1 VCQSGDPSQLPWGSL
16 DIDAVVDCTG
26 QFTGRELAAQHLQ
39 AGARRVLIGAP
50 SEDADLT
57 IVLGVNDSDFDP
69 HRHQV
74 VSNASCTTNSLVP
87 PLHILTRHFGLEAV
101 TVSTIHA
108 YTASQ
113 TVVDRA
119 AKKMHRGRAAGVS
132 MIPTT
137 TGADRA
143 AVQVMPELQGR
154 ISALAVRVPVPDGS
168 LTDITAQVSEVPEAA
183 AVNRALREAAEGPLR
198 GILGY
203 SDDELVSVDVLGE
216 PYSGLVHARA
226 TRVTGNLVKLY
237 VWYDNETGYASR
249 CLDVV
254 SRVF

>member
-1 VCQSGDPSQLPWGSL
+1 LAQDDPLQLPWQSM
-16 DIDAVVDCTG
+16 DIDAVIDCTG
-26 QFTGRELAAQHLQ
+26 QFTSRELAAQHLA

-50 SEDADLT
+50 AEDADLT
-57 IVLGVNDSDFDP
+57 LVLGVNESQFDP
-69 HRHQV
+69 ERHRV

-87 PLHILTRHFGLEAV
+87 PLQVLKSRFGLEAV

-113 TVVDRA
+113 SVVDRA

-137 TGADRA
+137 TGADKA
-143 AVQVMPELQGR
+143 AVQIMPELDGR
-154 ISALAVRVPVPDGS
+154 ICALAVRVPVPDGS
-168 LTDITAQVSEVPEAA
+168 LTDITAQLSDGPDAA
-183 AVNRALREAAEGPLR
+183 AVNRALHEAAEGPLR

-203 SDDELVSVDVLGE
+203 SEDELVSVDVLGE

-226 TRVTGNLVKLY
+226 TRVAGNLVKLY
-237 VWYDNETGYASR
+237 VWYDNETGYACR